1 MGRSMS
7 KMARNELLI
16 TIRDRYQH
24 STKRDKGRILEEFTA
39 VTGLHRKHSIR
50 LLAGTDEGGEREPSL
65 AGRRIYD
72 EAVREAVIVVWEA
85 SDRICGKRL
94 KAALPHLV
102 ESIKRMRG
110 APRAPATGLR
120 GQGTATY
127 RQRIHSGPAAE
138 THSVH
143 RR

>member
-7 KMARNELLI
+7 KMVRNELLI

-24 STKRDKGRILEEFTA
+24 STRKDKGRILDEFTA

-50 LLAGTDEGGEREPSL
+50 LLAGTDEGDEREPSL

-94 KAALPHLV
+94 KAALPHLWL
-102 ESIKRMRG
+102 S
-110 APRAPATGLR
+110 PWSATG
-120 GQGTATY
+120 TCNWTPW
-127 RQRIHSGPAAE
+127 SGNGYLPPAHPPW
-138 THSVH
+138 TGC
-143 RR
+143 